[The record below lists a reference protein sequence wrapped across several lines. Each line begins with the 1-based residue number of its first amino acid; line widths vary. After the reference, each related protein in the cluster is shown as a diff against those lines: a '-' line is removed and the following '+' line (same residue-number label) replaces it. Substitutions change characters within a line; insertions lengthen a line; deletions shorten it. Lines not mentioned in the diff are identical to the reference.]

1 MERII
6 MHIDVNNAFL
16 SWTAVLLL
24 KQGYKYDIRN
34 SYAIIGDTD
43 NKRHGI
49 VLSKSTLIK
58 KFGVKTAE
66 PIFQARKKCPS
77 LKVFKPNYRWYKEM
91 SNKMFELISSYTPD
105 IEKMSLDECFLD
117 YGPIKHLY
125 GDEVDF
131 AYKLKDEIKK
141 TLGFTVNVGVANCKL
156 CAKMASDFTKP
167 DKVHTLF
174 KTEIDSK
181 MKPLPIEDLFFIGRK
196 TSEKLRKLNINTI
209 GDLSKQDPSYL
220 YPYFKNQ
227 SVRMVE
233 SANGIDNSLL
243 ETDKV
248 VSKGLSNSTTLPHNL
263 IHKEDVYDII
273 ESISDNLSAQL
284 RRECRYAYVVRVQLK
299 NSEFK
304 NYTHQVKL
312 KNATNSM
319 TVIFETAK
327 KLVDDM
333 WKDEPI
339 RLVGLGVDGLTHEAT
354 YQVSLFDQFEEVRQD
369 KELESAVDKL
379 KDKFG
384 SEVISKASMV
394 GKKKIRKKY

>member
-34 SYAIIGDTD
+34 SYAIIGDED

-49 VLSKSTLIK
+49 VLSKSTPIK

-77 LKVFKPNYRWYKEM
+77 LKVYKPNYKWYKEM
-91 SNKMFELISSYTPD
+91 SNKMFELISTYTPD
-105 IEKMSLDECFLD
+105 IEKMSIDECYLD
-117 YGPIKHLY
+117 YGPIKHLH
-125 GDEVDF
+125 GNEVDF
-131 AYKLKDEIKK
+131 AYKLKNEIKS
-141 TLGFTVNVGVANCKL
+141 TLGFTVNIGIANCKL
-156 CAKMASDFTKP
+156 CAKMASNFTKP

-196 TSEKLRKLNINTI
+196 TAEKLHKLNIHTI
-209 GDLSKQDPSYL
+209 GDLSKQKPENL

-233 SANGIDNSLL
+233 SANGIDNSPL
-243 ETDKV
+243 ETGKV

-263 IHKEDVYDII
+263 IHKEDVYDIL
-273 ESISDNLSAQL
+273 ESISDNLAAQL
-284 RRECRYAYVVRVQLK
+284 RREGRYANVVRVQLK
-299 NSEFK
+299 NAEFK
-304 NYTHQVKL
+304 NYTHQTKL
-312 KNATNSM
+312 KNSTNNMS
-319 TVIFETAK
+319 VIFETAK
-327 KLVDDM
+327 KLLDDM

-339 RLVGLGVDGLTHEAT
+339 RLVGLGVDGLSHEAT
-354 YQVSLFDQFEEVRQD
+354 YQVSMFDEFDKVIQN
-369 KELESAVDKL
+369 KELENAVDKL

-384 SEVISKASMV
+384 SEVINKASMV

>member
-1 MERII
+1 M
-6 MHIDVNNAFL
+6 
-16 SWTAVLLL
+16 
-24 KQGYKYDIRN
+24 
-34 SYAIIGDTD
+34 
-43 NKRHGI
+43 
-49 VLSKSTLIK
+49 
-58 KFGVKTAE
+58 
-66 PIFQARKKCPS
+66 
-77 LKVFKPNYRWYKEM
+77 
-91 SNKMFELISSYTPD
+91 
-105 IEKMSLDECFLD
+105 
-117 YGPIKHLY
+117 
-125 GDEVDF
+125 
-131 AYKLKDEIKK
+131 
-141 TLGFTVNVGVANCKL
+141 
-156 CAKMASDFTKP
+156 
-167 DKVHTLF
+167 
-174 KTEIDSK
+174 
-181 MKPLPIEDLFFIGRK
+181 
-196 TSEKLRKLNINTI
+196 
-209 GDLSKQDPSYL
+209 
-220 YPYFKNQ
+220 
-227 SVRMVE
+227 
-233 SANGIDNSLL
+233 L

-354 YQVSLFDQFEEVRQD
+354 YQVSLFDHFEEVRQD